1 MGSEGGK
8 ELGTRGLEGRTKRD
22 GGKGGRPASPRRSVT
37 GAWRARRSSRAAPGT
52 GCPPTIP
59 AARRARP

>member
-1 MGSEGGK
+1 MGNEGGK
-8 ELGTRGLEGRTKRD
+8 EWGTSGLEGKRD

-52 GCPPTIP
+52 GCPPTTP